1 MQVTYQGSPLD
12 GGTED
17 LSNEEIPAVV
27 TSSRPKSATK
37 KCHPGRCRTP
47 SKGSRRSR
55 QSA

>member
-1 MQVTYQGSPLD
+1 MQAIYQGSPLD

-47 SKGSRRSR
+47 KQG
-55 QSA
+55 Q